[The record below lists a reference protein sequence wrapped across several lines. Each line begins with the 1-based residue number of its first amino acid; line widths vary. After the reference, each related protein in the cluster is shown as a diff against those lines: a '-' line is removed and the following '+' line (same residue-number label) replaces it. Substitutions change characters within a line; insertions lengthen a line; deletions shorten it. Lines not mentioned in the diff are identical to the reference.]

1 MGQQKQEE
9 EVKQIATRL
18 NEGSEVTIPLR
29 NLISMIA
36 FTAVSVWVY
45 FGLTERL
52 SFLEHEQ
59 EMMIIEIE
67 ENDDWID
74 EFKPPP
80 EVQENIKRV
89 REIEILISNLKYRV
103 EKFEDGKN

>member
-1 MGQQKQEE
+1 MPREQ
-9 EVKQIATRL
+9 VTRL
-18 NEGSEVTIPLR
+18 NEGSEITIPLR
-29 NLISMIA
+29 NLVSMIA

-59 EMMIIEIE
+59 EMMLIEIE

-74 EFKPPP
+74 QFEPPK
-80 EVQENIKRV
+80 EVQDTVRRV
-89 REIEILISNLKYRV
+89 QELEIEV
-103 EKFEDGKN
+103 EKMKIVLGNAIGRWK